1 MAREWEVSP
10 REMFDERAVDLGY
23 YRRHNRR
30 TEALNERKFRPEQFK
45 EHDLRRADS
54 RRFMQ
59 DDGYGDLDEV
69 RRVKDSFEGL
79 VD

>member
-10 REMFDERAVDLGY
+10 EETYDERAESLGF

-30 TEALNERKFRPEQFK
+30 IEALNERKFKPELFD
-45 EHDLRRADS
+45 ETDLRRADS

-59 DDGYGDLDEV
+59 DDGHGDLDDV

-79 VD
+79 ID